1 MRGMAR
7 MKIRASLWGKPHKHC
22 AMWCAKQR
30 NRMDA
35 SKIIKIKQRHPSM
48 TDATIIKQVPSVIEN
63 PIIIME
69 SKTVPGRIT
78 IAYTWR

>member
-1 MRGMAR
+1 
-7 MKIRASLWGKPHKHC
+7 
-22 AMWCAKQR
+22 
-30 NRMDA
+30 
-35 SKIIKIKQRHPSM
+35 M